1 VKKFDWTSFFPGHR
15 TIFVFPEEVV
25 AVRVV
30 RVMGRIL
37 SRQMHSWPCS
47 DSESIHRALVEAKAA
62 LRIGKDTLCHVGLP
76 LEDMTLV
83 DFTLPMAAR
92 DDLSNA
98 VRYSLMRHVPFDLD
112 QMRWEF
118 SSREREG
125 NLEVAVSL
133 MQRPALSKV
142 MERFSL
148 AGTQIAS
155 VFPAC
160 MLLAAKAKNGGILA
174 LVRGGLHEV
183 LTWNGHRICWRSATA
198 DDPVR
203 SIQTAAVM
211 LESYGIDSRKLFLCG
226 RQPAAVPQGLE
237 LEHVE
242 PMDFDYGAKQEF
254 RIDLVPESTIRNQ
267 RRSRM
272 GLAIVALVLLLTL
285 AFLPFRDIIVWER
298 RVTALEGKIALLRS
312 EAETLV
318 DVRQQNA
325 AFEKRM
331 ERWARHFAS
340 NPDAAQ
346 LLREITEVVPAG
358 AWLDSLQLQERKII
372 MSGSAPSATVVLEQL
387 ENSPLF
393 HEMRFDAPVTKQGQ
407 LEIFRIAGSVTTQ

>member
-1 VKKFDWTSFFPGHR
+1 
-15 TIFVFPEEVV
+15 V

>member
-1 VKKFDWTSFFPGHR
+1 MKKFDWTSFFPGHR